1 MYYKRGLTYNQA
13 FFFGGAQKVC
23 GRRSTDYNTP
33 VNSVTQVELLLNST
47 VLAAGKL
54 TELSILPFL

>member
-1 MYYKRGLTYNQA
+1 MYYKRGLTYDQA
-13 FFFGGAQKVC
+13 FFSVEHRK
-23 GRRSTDYNTP
+23 STDEDQQIIIHQ
-33 VNSVTQVELLLNST
+33 SIQKLKVELFNST